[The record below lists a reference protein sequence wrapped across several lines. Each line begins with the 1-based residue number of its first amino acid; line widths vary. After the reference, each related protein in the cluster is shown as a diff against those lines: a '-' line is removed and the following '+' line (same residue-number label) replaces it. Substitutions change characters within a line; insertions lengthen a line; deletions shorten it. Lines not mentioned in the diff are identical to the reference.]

1 MRVAIVALIMGLALS
16 ACAEE
21 KPIVVIPQGATVV
34 CPNGKT
40 ATFSDGA
47 YRC

>member
-1 MRVAIVALIMGLALS
+1 MRVAIIGLIIGLALS
-16 ACAEE
+16 ACAER
-21 KPIVVIPQGATVV
+21 PIVVMPQGATVV

>member
-1 MRVAIVALIMGLALS
+1 MRVVILGFVMGLALS
-16 ACAEE
+16 ACSSE

-40 ATFSDGA
+40 ATLSDGA